1 MSAIEAGAVPLTQPE
16 RRRRRRIPLALALG
30 LIIGGM
36 MLVAIGTV
44 LGVSLYGA
52 GANTRALLSDKTN
65 LILESALS
73 QIRGQLDPATSA
85 VEFLARRMEA
95 GEIDVTDPEAVSAAL
110 QGAHAGL
117 DQVTGIIFVR
127 PDKSAIG
134 VRRLRDGT
142 LATGEFDQVM
152 PTVDSSMEHIDQAM
166 DQPAWGPPSWSNELE
181 TTVLNVIRG
190 VTIDGRLAGVVGAGV
205 SVQQFSELLGRLTET
220 LGQNAF
226 ALLGNDRVLA
236 HPLLARPFEGLSAEH
251 PLPEVAGF
259 PDRVLASIWTGD
271 ETEALDIVQFR
282 PGAYGHF
289 LQVGSQGYIF
299 VYERLYG
306 YSDQPMTVGA
316 YFRVEDVGEEVER
329 LMGIAMVGC
338 AVIVVAILLSFIVAK
353 KIAQPFSRVAA
364 AATQVGEMSLDAIPD
379 LPSSRVREIDDQ
391 ARAFNGMMRALRWLE
406 IYVPR
411 RLARRLLDATGGAVT
426 STDVDVTVMFTD
438 ISGFTSWS
446 EGRAATEVAGFLN
459 KHFATIGHAVDD
471 TGGTLDK
478 FIGDGAMAF
487 WGAPER
493 QTDHVARACRTAREI
508 WVAVEAENRE
518 RAAAGQPP
526 MRMRIGIHC
535 GVVTVGNIG
544 APERMNYT
552 IVGDTVNVCQRLE
565 QAGKDVALAQGDG
578 VGGDAAGVVVVV
590 SEAVVQHLPDS
601 YRAALRPVG
610 AISLRGRATP
620 IETYALDPA
629 LLPSV

>member
-1 MSAIEAGAVPLTQPE
+1 MSVIDAGAVPLAQPE
-16 RRRRRRIPLALALG
+16 RRRRRIPLALALG

-36 MLVAIGTV
+36 MLIAIGTV
-44 LGVSLYGA
+44 LAVSLYGA
-52 GANTRALLSDKTN
+52 GANTRALLSDKTS
-65 LILESALS
+65 LILDSALS
-73 QIRGQLDPATSA
+73 QIRGQLDPAASA
-85 VEFLARRMEA
+85 VEFLARRMET
-95 GEIDVTDPEAVSAAL
+95 GEIDINDPQAVTAAL

-127 PDKSAIG
+127 PDLTAIG
-134 VRRLRDGT
+134 VRKTRDGA
-142 LATGEFDQVM
+142 LGTGEFDHVM
-152 PTVDSSMEHIDQAM
+152 PAM
-166 DQPAWGPPSWSNELE
+166 DRAMRQLDAAMEQPAWGPPTWSYELE

-190 VTIDGRLAGVVGAGV
+190 VTIDGRLAGVVGAAV

-226 ALLGNDRVLA
+226 ALLGADRVLA
-236 HPLLARPFEGLSAEH
+236 HPLLARQFDGLSDER
-251 PLPEVAGF
+251 PLPELAGF
-259 PDRVLASIWTGD
+259 PDPVLAAIWTGD
-271 ETEALDIVQFR
+271 ETEALDNVEFR
-282 PGAYGHF
+282 PGADGHF
-289 LQVGSQGYIF
+289 LEVDGQGYIF

-306 YSDQPMTVGA
+306 YSADPMTVGA
-316 YFRVEDVGEEVER
+316 YFRVEDVGQEVER
-329 LMGIAMVGC
+329 LMGIAMAGI

-353 KIAQPFSRVAA
+353 KIARPFSRVAA

-391 ARAFNGMMRALRWLE
+391 ARAFNGMVRALRWLE

-426 STDVDVTVMFTD
+426 STDVEVTVMFTD
-438 ISGFTSWS
+438 IAGFTSWS
-446 EGRAATEVAGFLN
+446 EGREATEVAGYLN

-493 QTDHVARACRTAREI
+493 QGDHVLRACRTAREI

-565 QAGKDVALAQGDG
+565 QMGKEIGAGDS
-578 VGGDAAGVVVVV
+578 AGVVVII
-590 SEAVVQHLPDS
+590 SDAVVRHLPKS
-601 YRAALRPVG
+601 HRAALTPVG
-610 AISLRGRATP
+610 SIALRGRSTP

-629 LLPSV
+629 LLPEV